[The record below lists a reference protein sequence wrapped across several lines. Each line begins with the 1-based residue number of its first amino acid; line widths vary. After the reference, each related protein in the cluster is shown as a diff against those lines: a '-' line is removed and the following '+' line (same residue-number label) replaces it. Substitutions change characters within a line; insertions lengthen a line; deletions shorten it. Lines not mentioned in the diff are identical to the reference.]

1 MDKQDIQIWNGEG
14 LPPVGTVCEALWNE
28 ASKTYYKTTVFGVNE
43 HGQPIHRWEEGP
55 EKFEYQASPLKSV
68 IGSPVFRPIRTPEQI
83 EAERRELVVNELV
96 YQFIVFHADPKG
108 AERYKKEAEAIYDAI
123 LAGKIE
129 GVKIDG

>member
-1 MDKQDIQIWNGEG
+1 MDKQDIQHWNGEG

-83 EAERRELVVNELV
+83 EAERRER
-96 YQFIVFHADPKG
+96 IVDRLYEVSISNAPTMANSG
-108 AERYKKEAEAIYDAI
+108 LYAIYDAI
-123 LAGKIE
+123 RAGLIE